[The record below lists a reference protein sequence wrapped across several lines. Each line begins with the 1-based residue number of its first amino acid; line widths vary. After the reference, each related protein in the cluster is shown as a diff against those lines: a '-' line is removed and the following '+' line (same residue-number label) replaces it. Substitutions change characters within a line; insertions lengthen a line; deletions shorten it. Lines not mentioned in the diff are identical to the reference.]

1 MSFWAKGSR
10 LLKLDQAIVFSVG
23 NQAQNAIF
31 LLLTLGVISLRLTS
45 EEQGYYYTFSS
56 IVGLQVLIELGLL
69 QCILQ
74 FASHESAHL
83 SIDDRGLSGPQ
94 EHLQRL
100 GSLLR
105 FSLRWYSVAAVAVL
119 ILLIVAGWLLLDKP
133 QYAAVEWRMP
143 WLALAVITAGMVVVD
158 PLWAL
163 LEGCNQVAVVAR
175 VRFWF
180 NLAKNITLVTILLAG
195 GGLYAVSLSAAIYW
209 LAGGVWLYCYRRV
222 FFIQLW
228 RAGKSGAAISWR
240 SEIWPYQ
247 WRIGVSW
254 LSGYFL
260 FTALN
265 PIIFTLVGAVA
276 AGQFGMTW
284 TLLQG
289 AGSFGRIWMRTKS
302 PQMGQ
307 LIAKRQRTLLDEVW
321 VSTCWRSVGLTTGV
335 SAILVAGILF
345 LPWLFPQLAVR
356 VLGFWLAVVLAVGN
370 ILNEYVICM
379 AMYLRAHKTDPYV
392 WLSLG
397 GAIATCL
404 VVPAA
409 TYKFG
414 VAGTVS
420 GFLIVTLVALPFARL
435 IFNRFR
441 EDYAKSA

>member
-1 MSFWAKGSR
+1 MSLWAKGYR

-31 LLLTLGVISLRLTS
+31 LLLTLGVISFRLTS
-45 EEQGYYYTFSS
+45 EEQGYYYTFAS

-69 QCILQ
+69 QCIIQ

-83 SIDDRGLSGPQ
+83 TIAKNTISGPR

-119 ILLIVAGWLLLDKP
+119 ILLIVAGWLMLDKP

-143 WLALAVITAGMVVVD
+143 WLGLALITAGMVIVD
-158 PLWAL
+158 PFWAM

-175 VRFWF
+175 VRFWL
-180 NLAKNITLVTILLAG
+180 NLAKNTTLVTILWVG
-195 GGLYAVSLSAAIYW
+195 GGLYAVSLSATIYW
-209 LAGGVWLYCYRRV
+209 VAGCVWLYCYRRG
-222 FFIQLW
+222 FFWQLW
-228 RAGKSGAAISWR
+228 RAGKNGAAISWR

-254 LSGYFL
+254 LSGYFI

-289 AGSFGRIWMRTKS
+289 AAAFGRIWMRTKS

-321 VSTCWRSVGLTTGV
+321 VSACWRSVGLTAVV
-335 SAILVAGILF
+335 SAVLVAGILL
-345 LPWLFPQLAVR
+345 LPWLYPQGAGR
-356 VLGFWLAVVLAVGN
+356 VLGFWLAVVLAAGN

-392 WLSLG
+392 WISLG
-397 GAIATCL
+397 GAVATCL
-404 VVPAA
+404 VVPVA
-409 TYKFG
+409 TYGFG

-420 GFLIVTLVALPFARL
+420 GFFMVTLGALPFARL

-441 EDYAKSA
+441 EDCAKSA